1 MGVLSFDDVVG
12 QSRAMGTLE
21 TQLASGRLHHGLIFH
36 GPMGVGKARAARALA
51 GVLLCHEPA
60 HDLTGR
66 PRPCGSCESCRL
78 LARDEQE
85 PTESDRDEEQG
96 VIASSNHPDLHV
108 VSKELALF
116 SSDASTRR
124 RVLTQFPVDV
134 VREHL
139 VEPVYRRPQVGR
151 GKVFVVEE
159 AELLNPASQNALLK
173 TLEEPPAGTTLI
185 LITTREERLLPTIRS
200 RCQRQA
206 FVPLPDEAVA
216 DYFDRHG
223 ELEGRLRDW
232 AIAFSAGSLGRAQ
245 LVLDYELT
253 TWAKA
258 VLPAAQKL
266 CRGQPQPEL
275 GKAMADLIDGFG
287 EAWVKRHA
295 NASKE
300 AAKRRGA
307 ELMWALLSHYARRGL
322 HEAAD
327 QHGSAADAA
336 DDPDAVEAALRPWLD
351 TIAAVSEAQTMVD
364 SNVHLGLVCDHLSM
378 SMDAALTKVQMEAG
392 PSG

>member
-1 MGVLSFDDVVG
+1 MAVLSFDDVKG
-12 QSRAMGTLE
+12 QSRAISTLE
-21 TQLASGRLHHGLIFH
+21 TQLASSRLHHGLIFH

-51 GVLLCHEPA
+51 GVLLCHQPE

-66 PRPCGSCESCRL
+66 PRPCGSCASCRL
-78 LARDEQE
+78 LASDEQE
-85 PTESDRDEEQG
+85 LGEDEADEEQG
-96 VIASSNHPDLHV
+96 PAASSNHPDFHV
-108 VSKELALF
+108 VTKELALF

-173 TLEEPPAGTTLI
+173 TLEEPPPETTLI

-206 FVPLPDEAVA
+206 FVPLPDDAVA
-216 DYFDRHG
+216 DYLDQHG

-232 AIAFSAGSLGRAQ
+232 AIAFSAGSLGRAK
-245 LVLDYELT
+245 LVLDYGLT
-253 TWAKA
+253 TWAKE

-275 GKAMADLIDGFG
+275 GKTMADLIDGFG
-287 EAWVKRHA
+287 EAWVKSHA

-322 HEAAD
+322 NEAAL
-327 QHGSAADAA
+327 QHGGAA
-336 DDPDAVEAALRPWLD
+336 DDRDVVEAALEPWLE
-351 TIAAVSEAQTMVD
+351 TISSVSEAQSMVD
-364 SNVHLGLVCDHLSM
+364 ANVHLALVCDHLSM
-378 SMDAALTKVQMEAG
+378 SMDASLSKVRLV
-392 PSG
+392 

>member
-1 MGVLSFDDVVG
+1 MSLLSFDDVMG
-12 QSRAMGTLE
+12 QSRAISTLE
-21 TQLASGRLHHGLIFH
+21 TQLASSRLHHGLIFH
-36 GPMGVGKARAARALA
+36 GPMGVGKSRAARALA
-51 GVLLCHEPA
+51 SVLLCHQPE

-78 LARDEQE
+78 LAQDERE
-85 PTESDRDEEQG
+85 LGEEGAGGEQDPA
-96 VIASSNHPDLHV
+96 ASSHHPDLHV
-108 VSKELALF
+108 VTKELALF
-116 SSDASTRR
+116 SKDAGTRR

-173 TLEEPPAGTTLI
+173 TLEEPPPGTTLI

-206 FVPLPDEAVA
+206 FVPLPDDAVA
-216 DYFDRHG
+216 DYLDKHG

-245 LVLDYELT
+245 LVLDYGLT
-253 TWAKA
+253 TWAKG

-275 GKAMADLIDGFG
+275 GQTMSDLIDGFG

-307 ELMWALLSHYARRGL
+307 DLMWALLSHYARRGL
-322 HEAAD
+322 GEAAQ
-327 QHGSAADAA
+327 QHGGAA
-336 DDPDAVEAALRPWLD
+336 DDPDTLEAALQPWLD
-351 TIAAVSEAQTMVD
+351 TIAAVSEAQSMVD

-378 SMDAALTKVQMEAG
+378 SMDAAMSKVRLAAG
-392 PSG
+392 RS

>member
-1 MGVLSFDDVVG
+1 MAVLSFDDVVG
-12 QSRAMGTLE
+12 QSRAIGTLE
-21 TQLASGRLHHGLIFH
+21 AQLASGRLHHGLIFH
-36 GPMGVGKARAARALA
+36 GPMGVGKARTARALA
-51 GVLLCHEPA
+51 GVLLCHQPEQ
-60 HDLTGR
+60 DLAGR
-66 PRPCGSCESCRL
+66 PQPCGSCASCRL

-85 PTESDRDEEQG
+85 LAESDRDEEQG
-96 VIASSNHPDLHV
+96 VLASSNHPDLHV
-108 VSKELALF
+108 VTKELALF

-173 TLEEPPAGTTLI
+173 TLEEPPANTTLI

-206 FVPLPDEAVA
+206 FVPLDDRAVA
-216 DYFDRHG
+216 DYLDRHG

-253 TWAKA
+253 TWARE
-258 VLPAAQKL
+258 VLPRAQKL

-275 GKAMADLIDGFG
+275 GKTMAELIDGFG
-287 EAWVKRHA
+287 EAWVKAHA

-300 AAKRRGA
+300 SAKRRGA

-322 HEAAD
+322 HEAA
-327 QHGSAADAA
+327 QRRGSEA
-336 DDPDAVEAALRPWLD
+336 DDPEAIEADLRPWLE
-351 TIAAVSEAQTMVD
+351 TIAAVSEAQSMVD

-378 SMDAALTKVQMEAG
+378 SMDAALAPT
-392 PSG
+392 